1 MKIIAIYNEPDFHY
15 EVFGFVFECAK
26 RNGFHVNV
34 YCTMDKKWI
43 DFYKNLFHH
52 IDFYDIEKTHIRPK
66 SYDAIIL
73 TTHSNKIE
81 KTNKVL
87 SIAHL
92 IPGYKQQD
100 GFDSRIPVDYKYKY
114 CMIRRVLPSF
124 ILNVHTCFSYNF
136 PLVKNHNFCSDK
148 DSSVLATLIN
158 RTNDVNNKIRKLY
171 WTPVIINDV
180 WSKHI
185 VPKRIFAVK
194 VPRGYDTT
202 YGSPDPFLIC
212 GYIFAE
218 IVKKG
223 KGIIAVAKLRN
234 DNVLD
239 FKPIIEENFHMSY
252 PNVFQYQN
260 HWYMIPETYQ
270 SGAIFLYKAT
280 NFPYKWERVKKIY
293 ELDGLDSTPFFLN
306 GNWFI
311 FTTSKKT
318 QENHLLTTTSF
329 PLGTWSL
336 VKKGMLKKGY
346 RGGGQ
351 PIYKDKM
358 VILPLQPPVGNH
370 GYGYNLE
377 LFIIGN
383 DLTFTHKSFIN
394 PPKYATG
401 IHHLSH
407 DVCSGQYIVDL
418 RQFNFKDIHDIRK
431 NPSGINICMVGGVA
445 GNDWD
450 ILRKL
455 AKNPDIFIHFIN
467 RYPSDE
473 LQKIF
478 KDRMKEY
485 IKASPSKLFSI
496 IHSCDFL
503 LVAKKIKSDYTHIQM
518 SGSIPI
524 AISTLTPIIG
534 SVEMINSL
542 DLNSVAI
549 GYSEDFVF
557 SSSNLKRY
565 LLKYN
570 EKNLKL
576 QREILIEDTGRTMK
590 QLFPKLYI
598 EEQTV
603 NTKIPKIINFMWIQ
617 KDDKNS
623 SMGPPK
629 KYEKQIKSWKI
640 RNPEYKVII
649 WNGKDIKKLLSKYL
663 SDDILHI
670 LYNRIP
676 TISLCDISRSL
687 MIYELGGLYTDL
699 DFHCCKRID
708 KLLSTHST
716 YFIREPPEHEIEGK
730 HLCTGFLGSV
740 PKNNFIYEWFK
751 HQIENIQKF
760 NNENLPLNKVV
771 STTGPRAFWEFYQKN
786 NFDIYIGDYCD
797 ILPILDNQKVSKK
810 CLNTEPYTYNAWN
823 EGTGWGIISLQKYTN
838 IIFIVLLLLL
848 IASTLL
854 LLFSK

>member
-26 RNGFHVNV
+26 RNGFHVDV

-92 IPGYKQQD
+92 IPGSKQQN
-100 GFDSRIPVDYKYKY
+100 GFNSRIPIDYKYKY

-124 ILNVHTCFSYNF
+124 ILNVHNCFSYNF
-136 PLVKNHNFCSDK
+136 P
-148 DSSVLATLIN
+148 
-158 RTNDVNNKIRKLY
+158 
-171 WTPVIINDV
+171 
-180 WSKHI
+180 KHSI
-185 VPKRIFAVK
+185 
-194 VPRGYDTT
+194 
-202 YGSPDPFLIC
+202 S
-212 GYIFAE
+212 
-218 IVKKG
+218 
-223 KGIIAVAKLRN
+223 N
-234 DNVLD
+234 
-239 FKPIIEENFHMSY
+239 
-252 PNVFQYQN
+252 
-260 HWYMIPETYQ
+260 
-270 SGAIFLYKAT
+270 
-280 NFPYKWERVKKIY
+280 
-293 ELDGLDSTPFFLN
+293 
-306 GNWFI
+306 
-311 FTTSKKT
+311 
-318 QENHLLTTTSF
+318 
-329 PLGTWSL
+329 
-336 VKKGMLKKGY
+336 
-346 RGGGQ
+346 
-351 PIYKDKM
+351 
-358 VILPLQPPVGNH
+358 
-370 GYGYNLE
+370 
-377 LFIIGN
+377 
-383 DLTFTHKSFIN
+383 
-394 PPKYATG
+394 
-401 IHHLSH
+401 
-407 DVCSGQYIVDL
+407 
-418 RQFNFKDIHDIRK
+418 
-431 NPSGINICMVGGVA
+431 NPSWINICMVGGVA

-455 AKNPDIFIHFIN
+455 AKNPDIFIHYVN
-467 RYPSDE
+467 RHPSDK

-503 LVAKKIKSDYTHIQM
+503 LVAKKIESDYTHIQM

-524 AISTLTPIIG
+524 AISTLTPII
-534 SVEMINSL
+534 SSDEMINSL

-570 EKNLKL
+570 EKNLKS

-649 WNGKDIKKLLSKYL
+649 WKGKDIKKLLSKYL

-676 TISLCDISRSL
+676 AISLCDISRSL

-730 HLCTGFLGSV
+730 HLCTGFLGAV
-740 PKNNFIYEWFK
+740 PKNNFMYEWFK

-823 EGTGWGIISLQKYTN
+823 EGTGWGIISIQKYTN